1 MKKLIL
7 AAIITIASVSAH
19 AGVVARGTV
28 GNTNIILTDTPV
40 PDAILRMVPTCN
52 GGALAATRTL
62 NLPALGGCYT
72 ADSQNVYLHTQ
83 DGAFRI
89 IARSKFQDAS
99 N

>member
-1 MKKLIL
+1 MNKLIV

-19 AGVVARGTV
+19 AGVVARATV
-28 GNTNIILTDTPV
+28 GNTNVVLTDSPV
-40 PDAILRMVPTCN
+40 PDAILAVVPTCR
-52 GGALAATRTL
+52 GGGIAATKTL